1 VILGTKKMT
10 ISYNLAIKALMS
22 RYKVFG
28 VDFLSITGPSA
39 SALQLMAC
47 LVNGEYYYNFF
58 YLPSG

>member
-39 SALQLMAC
+39 SALP
-47 LVNGEYYYNFF
+47 VNGM
-58 YLPSG
+58 LG